1 MASGF
6 RAGLRTDIECLE
18 YRMPKSHD
26 IGSSVLIIIKPVF
39 IEKDVINFST
49 SPKKKSRW
57 RLNLLFQGAISVILR
72 RFLTR
77 ETVVLTLMK
86 AIFFQMSL
94 LRYFL

>member
-1 MASGF
+1 M
-6 RAGLRTDIECLE
+6 
-18 YRMPKSHD
+18 
-26 IGSSVLIIIKPVF
+26 F
-39 IEKDVINFST
+39 IEKDEINFST
-49 SPKKKSRW
+49 SPKKKVKMAIKS
-57 RLNLLFQGAISVILR
+57 FISGGEISVILR